1 MTSSNQS
8 FYILSDD
15 EEPSEEFFT
24 FLSQE
29 FRLFINNYHIQYI
42 SDTDDE
48 ELPELIDEL
57 SELIDDLPEL
67 IDELPEL
74 VNNFIEPPFI
84 HDEYKCVV
92 TEEVYDKLKKQSI
105 QFKDLEEVEK
115 IKNIDCPIS
124 LEKFNNEDYI
134 IKLNCG
140 HIFHKEPI
148 LYWLYM
154 QKNKCPIC
162 RYEYPF
168 IEKRII

>member
-1 MTSSNQS
+1 MTSPYQS

-15 EEPSEEFFT
+15 EEPSEELFS
-24 FLSQE
+24 FLSQD
-29 FRLFINNYHIQYI
+29 FRLFVNNYQIQYI

-48 ELPELIDEL
+48 VLPELIDEL
-57 SELIDDLPEL
+57 SELID
-67 IDELPEL
+67 ELPEL
-74 VNNFIEPPFI
+74 VNNFVEPPFI

-92 TEEVYDKLKKQSI
+92 TEEVYEKLKKQSI
-105 QFKDLEEVEK
+105 KFKDLEEVEK
-115 IKNIDCPIS
+115 TKNIDCPIS

-162 RYEYPF
+162 RYSYPF

>member
-1 MTSSNQS
+1 MTSPNHS
-8 FYILSDD
+8 FYILSNY
-15 EEPSEEFFT
+15 EEPSEEFF
-24 FLSQE
+24 
-29 FRLFINNYHIQYI
+29 RLFINNYQIQYI

-57 SELIDDLPEL
+57 PEF
-67 IDELPEL
+67 I
-74 VNNFIEPPFI
+74 NNFLEPPII
-84 HDEYKCVV
+84 HNEYKCVV
-92 TEEVYDKLKKQSI
+92 TEEVYEKLKKQTI
-105 QFKDLEEVEK
+105 KFKDLEEVEK
-115 IKNIDCPIS
+115 TKNIDCPIS

>member
-1 MTSSNQS
+1 MTSPNQS

-15 EEPSEEFFT
+15 EEPSEVFFT
-24 FLSQE
+24 LLSQD
-29 FRLFINNYHIQYI
+29 FTFFINNYQIQYI
-42 SDTDDE
+42 SDNDDE
-48 ELPELIDEL
+48 ELPELIDDL
-57 SELIDDLPEL
+57 SELIEL
-67 IDELPEL
+67 ELPEL
-74 VNNFIEPPFI
+74 VNNFIEPHFI

-92 TEEVYDKLKKQSI
+92 TEEVYENLKKQSI
-105 QFKDLEEVEK
+105 KFKDLEEVEK
-115 IKNIDCPIS
+115 TKNIDCPIS
-124 LEKFNNEDYI
+124 LENFNNEDYI

>member
-1 MTSSNQS
+1 MTSPNQS
-8 FYILSDD
+8 FYILSVLD
-15 EEPSEEFFT
+15 EPSEDFFD
-24 FLSQE
+24 FFNSD
-29 FRLFINNYHIQYI
+29 FRLFINNYQIQYI
-42 SDTDDE
+42 SDTDD
-48 ELPELIDEL
+48 DE
-57 SELIDDLPEL
+57 LPEL

-74 VNNFIEPPFI
+74 IDDSVELIQQSL
-84 HDEYKCVV
+84 HDEHVYKCVV
-92 TEEVYDKLKKQSI
+92 TEEVYDNLKKQNI
-105 QFKDLEEVEK
+105 KFKDLEEVEK

-124 LEKFNNEDYI
+124 LEIFNDEDYI

-168 IEKRII
+168 IEKRIG

>member
-1 MTSSNQS
+1 MTSSNHS
-8 FYILSDD
+8 FYILSNY

-24 FLSQE
+24 FLNQD
-29 FRLFINNYHIQYI
+29 FRLFINNYQIQYI

-57 SELIDDLPEL
+57 PEL
-67 IDELPEL
+67 I
-74 VNNFIEPPFI
+74 NNFLEPPFI
-84 HDEYKCVV
+84 HNEYKCVV
-92 TEEVYDKLKKQSI
+92 TEEVYEKIKKQTI
-105 QFKDLEEVEK
+105 QFKDLEEVDK
-115 IKNIDCPIS
+115 TKNIDCPIS

>member
-1 MTSSNQS
+1 M
-8 FYILSDD
+8 
-15 EEPSEEFFT
+15 
-24 FLSQE
+24 
-29 FRLFINNYHIQYI
+29 
-42 SDTDDE
+42 
-48 ELPELIDEL
+48 
-57 SELIDDLPEL
+57 
-67 IDELPEL
+67 
-74 VNNFIEPPFI
+74 
-84 HDEYKCVV
+84 V
-92 TEEVYDKLKKQSI
+92 TEEVYEKIKKQTI

-115 IKNIDCPIS
+115 TKNIDCPIS

>member
-1 MTSSNQS
+1 MTSPNQS
-8 FYILSDD
+8 FYILSDLD
-15 EEPSEEFFT
+15 EPSEDFFEFFN
-24 FLSQE
+24 QD
-29 FRLFINNYHIQYI
+29 FRLFINNYQIQYI
-42 SDTDDE
+42 SDSDD

-57 SELIDDLPEL
+57 SELIEELPEL
-67 IDELPEL
+67 INDS
-74 VNNFIEPPFI
+74 VEPI
-84 HDEYKCVV
+84 QSLHDEHVYKSVI
-92 TEEVYDKLKKQSI
+92 TEEVYDNLKKQNI
-105 QFKDLEEVEK
+105 KFKDLEEVEK

-124 LEKFNNEDYI
+124 LEIFNDEDYI

-168 IEKRII
+168 IEKRIG

>member
-15 EEPSEEFFT
+15 EEPSEVFFT
-24 FLSQE
+24 LLSQD
-29 FRLFINNYHIQYI
+29 FTLFINNYQIQYI
-42 SDTDDE
+42 SDNDDE
-48 ELPELIDEL
+48 ELPELIDDL
-57 SELIDDLPEL
+57 SELIEL
-67 IDELPEL
+67 ELPEL
-74 VNNFIEPPFI
+74 VNNFIEPHFI

-92 TEEVYDKLKKQSI
+92 TEEVYENLKKQSI
-105 QFKDLEEVEK
+105 KFKDLEEVEK
-115 IKNIDCPIS
+115 TKNIDCPIS
-124 LEKFNNEDYI
+124 LENFNNEDYI

>member
-1 MTSSNQS
+1 MTSPYQS
-8 FYILSDD
+8 FYILSVD
-15 EEPSEEFFT
+15 EEPSEELFS
-24 FLSQE
+24 FLSQD
-29 FRLFINNYHIQYI
+29 FRLFVNNYQIQYI

-57 SELIDDLPEL
+57 SELID
-67 IDELPEL
+67 ELPEL
-74 VNNFIEPPFI
+74 VNNFVEPPFI

-92 TEEVYDKLKKQSI
+92 TEEVYEKLKKQSI
-105 QFKDLEEVEK
+105 KFKDLEEVEK
-115 IKNIDCPIS
+115 TKNIDCPIS

-162 RYEYPF
+162 RYSYPF

>member
-1 MTSSNQS
+1 MTSPNQS

-15 EEPSEEFFT
+15 EEPSEEFFY
-24 FLSQE
+24 FLSQD
-29 FRLFINNYHIQYI
+29 FRLFINNYQIQYI

-57 SELIDDLPEL
+57 
-67 IDELPEL
+67 PEL
-74 VNNFIEPPFI
+74 VNNFVEPHFI

-92 TEEVYDKLKKQSI
+92 TEEVYEKLKKQSI
-105 QFKDLEEVEK
+105 KFKDLEEVEK
-115 IKNIDCPIS
+115 TKNIDCPIS